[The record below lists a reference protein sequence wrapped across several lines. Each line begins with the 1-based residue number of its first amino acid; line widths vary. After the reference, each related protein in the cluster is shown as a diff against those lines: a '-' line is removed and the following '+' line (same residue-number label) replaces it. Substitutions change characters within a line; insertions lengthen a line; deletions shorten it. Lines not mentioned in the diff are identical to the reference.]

1 MKKLFLFAIAI
12 LCFNNTFAQPGRE
25 RPHMRNME
33 KILQLEK
40 VKLMEVLMLDEETSV
55 KFFLRLKEHREKM
68 RENMEQLDKLT
79 DDLRK
84 KLEDENLDM
93 NDPQFKKYNDE
104 LVNIEN
110 NGKKIRVDFIKSIS
124 EILTPIQISKFL
136 VFERAFRNEMQDLLM
151 KQRGGGRGK
160 R

>member
-12 LCFNNTFAQPGRE
+12 LCFNNTLAQPGRE

-40 VKLMEVLMLDEETSV
+40 VKLLEVLTLDEETSV

-84 KLEDENLDM
+84 RLEDENLDV

-110 NGKKIRVDFIKSIS
+110 NGKKIRVDFIKSVS